1 MRSHKV
7 LVVAT
12 SLALIA
18 AAMVAAPAGA
28 TSAISSTTINKPV
41 KLSGHTTIQSAQ
53 SEIRPGPDDLS
64 DGTTSVHPG
73 DRANVNRP
81 VDESPPRT
89 KAAGPSAPGTN
100 AAPAGGSLLAS
111 WQGLNHFDTRF
122 GSTDGNNAFSTEP
135 PDQGMCAGNGYVLE
149 SVNSVLVV
157 YNSAGARVSAAMS
170 LNDFY
175 GYPPAFNRTTGAI
188 GPDVFDPTCYY
199 DPVVKR
205 WFQVASTLESL
216 SDGTF
221 TGKSTIDIAVSATA
235 SPVGAWNIY
244 RIAAQNDG
252 TGGTPDHDCAG
263 GPCFPDYPH
272 IGADKYG
279 FYVSINE
286 FPFFADG
293 YNGVNLYA
301 LSKSQLAAGAS
312 TVNSSLTFI
321 DGLAENAFT
330 VWPAQSP
337 TIGDYATANGASEFF
352 LSSDAVFNDATASS
366 DHIFA
371 WALSNTSSL
380 NSTPSLVLTKAT
392 VPVDTY
398 VVPDLSTQKA
408 GAPDDAPLLTCLND
422 TSLVIQGLGTGCW
435 RFFFAPQ
442 DQPAHNEV
450 LSKLASNDS
459 RMQQVSYANGQI
471 WGALDTAVSV
481 PARAGIAWYAVT
493 PSFSHGV
500 LSGSLAA
507 QGLVAAAGANN
518 LTYPAIAVRSDGKG
532 IIGFTLVGPDYFPSA
547 AYVTVSTAGTGSI
560 QIASAGLGPQDGF
573 SGYNAFGPPFD
584 DPRWGDY
591 GAAAVDGSSIWVAS
605 EYIATACTYTQWLN
619 SNFRCGDTRT
629 SIANWSTRISKVAP

>member
-18 AAMVAAPAGA
+18 AATLAAPAGA
-28 TSAISSTTINKPV
+28 TPGISSTTTDRTV
-41 KLSGHTTIQSAQ
+41 HLSGHTTIQSAQ

-73 DRANVNRP
+73 NRAHINRP
-81 VDESPPRT
+81 LDATAPST
-89 KAAGPSAPGTN
+89 KAAAPSAPGAS

-157 YNSAGARVSAAMS
+157 YNSAGARASAATS
-170 LNDFY
+170 INGFY
-175 GYPPAFNRTTGAI
+175 GYAPAFNRTTGAI

-205 WFQVASTLESL
+205 WFQVASTLETL

-221 TGKSTIDIAVSATA
+221 TGNSTIDIAVSATA
-235 SPVGAWNIY
+235 SPVGSWNIY
-244 RIAAQNDG
+244 RIPAQNDG
-252 TGGTPDHDCAG
+252 TGGTPDHNCAG

-286 FPFFADG
+286 YPFFAGG
-293 YNGVNLYA
+293 YNGVDLYA
-301 LSKSQLAAGAS
+301 LSKSQLAAGAA

-321 DGLAENAFT
+321 DGFAENAFT

-337 TIGDYATANGASEFF
+337 TTSDYATANGASEFF
-352 LSSDAVFNDATASS
+352 LSSDAVFNDATGSS

-380 NSTPSLVLTKAT
+380 NGTPALTLTKAT
-392 VPVDTY
+392 VPVTTY
-398 VVPDLSTQKA
+398 VVPDPSIQKA
-408 GAPDDAPLLTCLND
+408 GAPGDAPLLTCLND

-459 RMQQVSYANGQI
+459 RMQQVSFADGQI
-471 WGALDTAVSV
+471 WGALDTAVSG
-481 PARAGIAWYAVT
+481 PARAGIAWYAVDPT
-493 PSFSHGV
+493 ISHGV
-500 LSGSLAA
+500 LSASLAA
-507 QGLVAAAGANN
+507 QGLVAASGTSNV
-518 LTYPAIAVRSDGKG
+518 TYPAIAVRSDGKG

-573 SGYNAFGPPFD
+573 SGYKAFRNPI

-591 GAAAVDGSSIWVAS
+591 GAAAVDGNNIWVAS
-605 EYIATACTYTQWLN
+605 EYIAASCTYTQWLN
-619 SNFRCGDTRT
+619 TNFRCGDTRT
-629 SIANWSTRISKVAP
+629 SLANWSTRISKVAP